1 MKKDPVYYHSYLLP
15 EDGVYKSYHTE
26 NSREIGSFS
35 QINLFIGPNNSG
47 KSRFLRA
54 LFNEKPLPYTTS
66 KYDAYTFSRIAFEGA
81 EILKNSFGPS
91 ISSLGSI
98 SNEFLDSVSYNVP
111 KHIDPQSSII
121 DLVEERLSTLSKIS
135 ESDILKQT
143 LSVSGAET
151 TIRRNMVAKFSE
163 IVSKCTNDLN
173 KLEIERLG
181 NEKKFYIPILRGL
194 RALRSEG
201 ISQPLQQSSQ
211 IFYEVTLLDYFSKS
225 RRTETLGPLSDNCY
239 LFTGETMYKKLKEML
254 LSEPD
259 KRKRVKEYEDY
270 LSKYFFN
277 GESITLIPREADDIV
292 HVLIGGDQQLPIY
305 DLGDGLQTLLICT
318 FNAFMETDRCLF
330 YIEEPDTYMHPGM
343 QRALIEA
350 LQENPQHQYYITTHS
365 NHFLDMTLDFSNVS
379 VFRFQKTVHGKNPEF
394 SISEISSPDANILRD
409 LGVLNSSVFLTNA
422 TIWVEGITDRLY
434 LRAFLNKYITTL
446 EAENPEMFEKYS
458 LLHEDTHY
466 SFVEYQGSTLIHWT
480 FDPNDDSLK
489 RIKANWLCGGAIM
502 IADGDIANKKHG
514 DRVKFYKEC
523 LGKHFILLPCK
534 EIENLLPVE
543 ILRRI
548 VNNRLKNR
556 ELDLSIVQFA
566 EYSKLKSG
574 LGAYL
579 DRKLDLKN
587 GEVHF
592 ATPSGT
598 LRGKTRFCEDSVR
611 LMENDELQW
620 KLPTIVERL
629 CQRILD
635 YIWEMNTTRKSN
647 P

>member
-1 MKKDPVYYHSYLLP
+1 MKKNPVYYHSYLLP
-15 EDGVYKSYHTE
+15 EDGVFKSYHTE
-26 NSREIGSFS
+26 NAREISSFS

-54 LFNEKPLPYTTS
+54 LFNEQPLPYTTS
-66 KYDAYTFSRIAFEGA
+66 KYDAYTFSRIASEGA
-81 EILKNSFGPS
+81 DSLKSSFGFS
-91 ISSLGSI
+91 ISSLGGV
-98 SNEFLDSVSYNVP
+98 SNELFDEVSYNVP

-121 DLVEERLSTLSKIS
+121 DLLEEKLSTLSKVS
-135 ESDILKQT
+135 ESDVLKHT
-143 LSVSGAET
+143 SSVSGAEV
-151 TIRRNMVAKFSE
+151 TIRRNMVKTFSE
-163 IVSKCTNDLN
+163 IVSKLTNDL
-173 KLEIERLG
+173 KELEIERLG
-181 NEKKFYIPILRGL
+181 NESKFYIPILRGL
-194 RALRSEG
+194 RALRSDK
-201 ISQPLQQSSQ
+201 ISQPLQQSSH
-211 IFYEVTLLDYFSKS
+211 IFHKVTLLDYFSKS
-225 RRTETLGPLSDNCY
+225 RQTETLGPLSDNCF
-239 LFTGETMYKKLKEML
+239 LFTGETMYKKLKGML

-259 KRKRVKEYEDY
+259 NRKKVKEYEDY

-292 HVLIGGDQQLPIY
+292 HVLIGGEQQLPIY

-318 FNAFMETDRCLF
+318 FNAFMETNRCLF

-350 LQENPQHQYYITTHS
+350 LQENPQHQYFITTHS
-365 NHFLDMTLDFSNVS
+365 NHFLDMTLDYSNIS
-379 VFRFQKTVHGKNPEF
+379 VFRFQKTVCGKKPEF
-394 SISEISSPDANILRD
+394 TISGISSPDANILRD

-434 LRAFLNKYITTL
+434 LRAFIKKYITTL
-446 EAENPEMFEKYS
+446 KSENPEMFEKYS
-458 LLHEDTHY
+458 LLHEDIHY
-466 SFVEYQGSTLIHWT
+466 SFVEYQGSNLLHWT

-502 IADGDIANKKHG
+502 IADGDIAKKKKG
-514 DRVKFYKEC
+514 DRVKFYEEC
-523 LGKHFILLPCK
+523 LGEHFILIPCK

-543 ILRRI
+543 ILRNI
-548 VNNRLKNR
+548 VENRLKNR
-556 ELDLSIVQFA
+556 ELDLSLVKFA

-579 DRKLDLKN
+579 DRKLDLKI
-587 GEVHF
+587 GEIHF

-620 KLPTIVERL
+620 RLPTIVAKL

-635 YIWEMNTTRKSN
+635 YVMKMNTTRNSN
-647 P
+647 L